1 MVLEGSITGVP
12 LDGQAPQEQ
21 EVWDT
26 RQDLEEN
33 LPLHQGPFRS
43 LY

>member
-1 MVLEGSITGVP
+1 MLLEGSITGVP
-12 LDGQAPQEQ
+12 PDGQAPQEQ

-26 RQDLEEN
+26 LQDLEEK
-33 LPLHQGPFRS
+33 LALQQGPFHS